1 MVDDRLL
8 AIRGLDIS
16 GDELRRGG
24 LSEDF
29 IIDYL
34 ELREDLRRAL
44 RALNDEIAQGGGG
57 AVDSVFG
64 RTGAVV
70 SEAGDYSVAQ
80 ISGLQ
85 SDLDAKQDTLVSGT
99 NIRTINGETLLGSTD
114 LTISGAEAPIT
125 GTGSP
130 EGSVTANPGRLYVE
144 DTNEIYLKVTGTG
157 NTGWLSFRADLVSA
171 YDSIVTA
178 DGPIHYYRLEDASGL
193 TLADDI
199 GSSPL
204 NLNTGTLNAPSIVAG
219 SPRAVQSTTASG
231 SAIHGT
237 FPTTNFTA
245 FTIEFWASG
254 SQNTTFP
261 GFCNIASDAASDAS
275 NNAQGSSMDFYFD
288 GNNSGRYSFWDG
300 RTVFRLPAQSGES
313 TSDITG
319 HHVVTYDGST
329 IRRYRNGQFMVSFAY
344 TGTFSSIRNIIIG
357 SQAISSTTFR
367 SNYVFSKFALY
378 DTALSATQVLN
389 HYNAGI

>member
-1 MVDDRLL
+1 MVDKTR
-8 AIRGLDIS
+8 IRGLNLS
-16 GDELRRGG
+16 GAQ
-24 LSEDF
+24 
-29 IIDYL
+29 
-34 ELREDLRRAL
+34 LREYLPDVMIKDYILLRDVVEE
-44 RALNDEIAQGGGG
+44 LNNEVQGGGGGG

-64 RTGAVV
+64 RTGVV
-70 SEAGDYSVAQ
+70 TAQSGDYTLAQ
-80 ISGLQ
+80 IAGLVAA
-85 SDLDAKQDTLVSGT
+85 LAAKQNTLVSGT
-99 NIRTINGETLLGSTD
+99 NIRTINNQSLIGSGN
-114 LTISGAEAPIT
+114 ISVGATAPLT

-130 EGSVTANPGRLYVE
+130 EGSVTANPGQLYVE

-178 DGPIHYYRLEDASGL
+178 DSPIHYYRLEDASGT

-219 SPRAVQSTTASG
+219 SPRAVQSTTVSG

-275 NNAQGSSMDFYFD
+275 NNVAGSSMDFYFD

-300 RTVFRLPAQSGES
+300 QTVFRLPVQTGES

-319 HHVVTYDGST
+319 HHVLTYDGST
-329 IRRYRNGQFMVSFAY
+329 IRRYRNGQFMTSFAY

-378 DTALSATQVLN
+378 DDALSAARVLA